1 MREIVFDTET
11 TGLSPANGDR
21 MVEIGCIELINR
33 VETGREFH
41 SYFNPERPMDPVAQS
56 IHGLSDAFLSDKPL
70 FEDVVEDLLDFL
82 DESPLVAHNAK
93 FDFSFLN
100 HELGACGRLNISMG
114 RMVDTLGLARIRHP
128 GAKHSLDALCSRFG
142 IDRSHRIKHGALL
155 DAQLLA
161 QVYVE
166 LTGGRQI
173 GLALPAEA
181 KGNGFIG
188 DADMAERAKN
198 QAPVLHRAARAH
210 EPTAEEHL
218 RHMQFIETLKNPL
231 WFDGPLGDLRAEIVT
246 KIDEAPTA
254 A

>member
-41 SYFNPERPMDPVAQS
+41 AYCNPERSMDPAAQAV
-56 IHGLSDAFLSDKPL
+56 HGLSDAFLSDKPL
-70 FEDVVEDLLDFL
+70 FEDIVEDLLDFL
-82 DESPLVAHNAK
+82 GDSPLVAHNAK

-100 HELGACGRLNISMG
+100 HELGACGRLHISMG

-128 GAKHSLDALCSRFG
+128 GAKHSLDALCSRYG

-173 GLALPAEA
+173 GLALPPEA

-188 DADMAERAKN
+188 DADMAERARTKL
-198 QAPVLHRAARAH
+198 AVVHRAARAH
-210 EPTAEEHL
+210 EATAEERA
-218 RHMQFIETLKNPL
+218 RHMIFIERLKNPL
-231 WFDGPLGDLRAEIVT
+231 WFDGPLGDLRAEPANQAN
-246 KIDEAPTA
+246 EAEILS
-254 A
+254 

>member
-41 SYFNPERPMDPVAQS
+41 SYFYPERPMDPAAQA
-56 IHGLSDAFLSDKPL
+56 IHGLSDTFLSDKPL

-82 DESPLVAHNAK
+82 GDSPLVAHNAK

-114 RMVDTLGLARIRHP
+114 RMVDTLGLDRIRHP

-161 QVYVE
+161 HVYVE

-173 GLALPAEA
+173 GLALPPEA

-188 DADMAERAKN
+188 DADMAERAKT
-198 QAPVLHRAARAH
+198 QVPVLHRAARAH
-210 EPTAEEHL
+210 EASPEECA
-218 RHMQFIETLKNPL
+218 RHMRFVETLKNPL
-231 WFDGPLGDLRAEIVT
+231 WFDGPLGDLREKFA
-246 KIDEAPTA
+246 DQSDDTA
-254 A
+254 VPA